1 MNGYEYLVAR
11 NRLMQRL
18 EEELARLAPLPV
30 AEREAE
36 TRRIQAKFDV
46 QLAELYAKV
55 ADEYPGERKKK
66 ARPIVRSSVS
76 GWEQAWIA
84 QSVSGARALITWL
97 IFRSK
102 FPARS

>member
-18 EEELARLAPLPV
+18 EEELARLAPLPA

-46 QLAELYAKV
+46 QLAEMYAKV

-66 ARPIVRSSVS
+66 ARPIV
-76 GWEQAWIA
+76 EPQ
-84 QSVSGARALITWL
+84 
-97 IFRSK
+97 
-102 FPARS
+102 